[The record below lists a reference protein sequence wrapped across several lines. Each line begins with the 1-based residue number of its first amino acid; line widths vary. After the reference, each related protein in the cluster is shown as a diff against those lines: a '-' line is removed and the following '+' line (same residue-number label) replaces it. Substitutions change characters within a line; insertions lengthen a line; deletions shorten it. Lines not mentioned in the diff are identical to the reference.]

1 MCMCVS
7 VCGLWAW
14 LNTAS
19 EVSYIYTWGLENW
32 IWGVPRAYMWLP
44 FTLRLVGENELWDF
58 NRSFIPC
65 ILVIIGNKISSKKG
79 IAF

>member
-1 MCMCVS
+1 
-7 VCGLWAW
+7 
-14 LNTAS
+14 
-19 EVSYIYTWGLENW
+19 
-32 IWGVPRAYMWLP
+32 MWLP